1 MERTR
6 EPVVAGYFYPSSRSQ
21 LLRMLET
28 FIKKTEEKED
38 AKAIVVPH
46 AGYIYSGKT
55 AGEVYSKV
63 LIPEKVIIL
72 GPNHTGYGEPY
83 AVSSHNF
90 WETPLGKVKVDEE
103 ISSLLVKKSR
113 YLEKDTLAHEREHS
127 IEVQIPFL
135 QVLKNN
141 VKIVPI
147 TLMGYVDNPAW
158 VEIGETI
165 GEVIEEVNKKILIV
179 ASSDMTH
186 YQPHYIAEENDKY
199 AIEAI
204 NLLDEDLLI
213 ERIQEK
219 DISMCGYG
227 PVIVSIVA
235 SKLLGAKEGN
245 LVRYST
251 SGETSGD
258 WEQVVGY
265 AGIIIK

>member
-6 EPVVAGYFYPSSRSQ
+6 EPVVAGYFYPQSRSH

-28 FIKKTEEKED
+28 FIKNTEEKEN
-38 AKAIVVPH
+38 AKAVVVPH

-63 LIPEKVIIL
+63 LIPQTVIIL

-90 WETPLGKVKVDEE
+90 WVTPLGKVEVDEE
-103 ISSLLVKKSR
+103 ISSLLVEKSR
-113 YLEKDTLAHEREHS
+113 YLEKDTLAHEKEHS

-135 QVLKNN
+135 QILKNN

-147 TLMGYVDNPAW
+147 SLMGYIDNPAW

-165 GEVIEEVNKKILIV
+165 GEVIKNTNRKVLIV
-179 ASSDMTH
+179 GSSDMTH
-186 YQPHYIAEENDKY
+186 YQPHNIAEENDRY

-213 ERIQEK
+213 ERIKEK

-235 SKLLGAKEGN
+235 SKFLGAKQGK
-245 LVRYST
+245 LVKYTT